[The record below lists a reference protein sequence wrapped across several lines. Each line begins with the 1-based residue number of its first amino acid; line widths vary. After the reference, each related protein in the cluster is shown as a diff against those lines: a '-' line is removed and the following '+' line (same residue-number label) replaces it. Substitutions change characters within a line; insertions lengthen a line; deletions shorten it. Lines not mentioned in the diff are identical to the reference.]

1 MKKKTK
7 EIIETTTLAVG
18 VILLSAAA
26 FYSSKETG
34 KTAVF
39 KGGIIFNSN
48 TIKTGSASIDTEIS
62 YIYNVNPKQ
71 AEKIKETFAIAHKEF
86 ASKTD
91 VYEINNKLGIKTK
104 INQYEISDVV
114 NYYWI

>member
-34 KTAVF
+34 KT
-39 KGGIIFNSN
+39 
-48 TIKTGSASIDTEIS
+48 EL
-62 YIYNVNPKQ
+62 
-71 AEKIKETFAIAHKEF
+71 
-86 ASKTD
+86 KTD
-91 VYEINNKLGIKTK
+91 RKEQITSEQETKEAYEAKGAILLV
-104 INQYEISDVV
+104 QRCRLQELF
-114 NYYWI
+114 

>member
-34 KTAVF
+34 KTEF
-39 KGGIIFNSN
+39 K
-48 TIKTGSASIDTEIS
+48 TER
-62 YIYNVNPKQ
+62 
-71 AEKIKETFAIAHKEF
+71 
-86 ASKTD
+86 
-91 VYEINNKLGIKTK
+91 
-104 INQYEISDVV
+104 
-114 NYYWI
+114 

>member
-34 KTAVF
+34 KT
-39 KGGIIFNSN
+39 
-48 TIKTGSASIDTEIS
+48 EL
-62 YIYNVNPKQ
+62 
-71 AEKIKETFAIAHKEF
+71 
-86 ASKTD
+86 KTD
-91 VYEINNKLGIKTK
+91 RKEQITTEQETK
-104 INQYEISDVV
+104 EA
-114 NYYWI
+114 